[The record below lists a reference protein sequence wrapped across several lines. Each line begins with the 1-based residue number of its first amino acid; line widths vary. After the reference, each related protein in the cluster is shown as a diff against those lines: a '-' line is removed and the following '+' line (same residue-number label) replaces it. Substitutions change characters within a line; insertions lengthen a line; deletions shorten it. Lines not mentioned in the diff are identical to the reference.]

1 MGLSFRRFWYGGAG
15 KDDYGKGGLG
25 DLLCNE
31 RWKISYTSSDSETST
46 LALEMVV
53 GN

>member
-1 MGLSFRRFWYGGAG
+1 MGLPFRRFWYGSVGQ
-15 KDDYGKGGLG
+15 DDYGKGGLG
-25 DLLCNE
+25 DLLCDE
-31 RWKISYTSSDSETST
+31 RWKISHASSDSEAST